1 MVYAKKAKSD
11 NIEGGLYQSEIFP
24 ILTRKGHAARL
35 QGVDPSRRPR
45 ACDRRFSGARRSA
58 ARSVRDRAGCG
69 AELVGIGCAVEK
81 GFQGGGDKLRAAG
94 VNLHSLA
101 IIESA
106 EPGNIVFREE
116 A

>member
-1 MVYAKKAKSD
+1 MNCGKKSFGQLVTLGFDVAVFTPAS
-11 NIEGGLYQSEIFP
+11 YQ
-24 ILTRKGHAARL
+24 R
-35 QGVDPSRRPR
+35 
-45 ACDRRFSGARRSA
+45 
-58 ARSVRDRAGCG
+58 
-69 AELVGIGCAVEK
+69 EK

-106 EPGNIVFREE
+106 EPGHIVFREE

>member
-1 MVYAKKAKSD
+1 MTAVT
-11 NIEGGLYQSEIFP
+11 IFP
-24 ILTRKGHAARL
+24 IPALLSKKL
-35 QGVDPSRRPR
+35 SQPSRLSR
-45 ACDRRFSGARRSA
+45 GAGTT
-58 ARSVRDRAGCG
+58 VKG
-69 AELVGIGCAVEK
+69 AYLRVEIATRQYNPNPLTAVSYTHLDVYKRQVEK

-116 A
+116 EA